1 MGDQQKEYSI
11 AKLIDHPGL
20 GWVMTEDGIDRR
32 SLELILDRPSD
43 GRRRTNSGWDKITD
57 YGRMSNI
64 SGLVG
69 HSRSGG
75 KTYPLSPETV
85 RAITSSWSWLLR

>member
-43 GRRRTNSGWDKITD
+43 GRRRTNSGGIK
-57 YGRMSNI
+57 
-64 SGLVG
+64 
-69 HSRSGG
+69 
-75 KTYPLSPETV
+75 
-85 RAITSSWSWLLR
+85 LRTTGV